1 MLVRLYTN
9 TIIAPKGGGYS
20 GASQSHK
27 HIQFIPLENQDGP
40 PIDRLARQAHI
51 EMPGLTSHS
60 SDTRIYAYYFF
71 PEKPFSLHK
80 LSYVS
85 HSFRF
90 PSYFDTFPSDRLEMD
105 ISDAFLQLLDATI
118 SSIRHYP
125 DYPVGSPS
133 YNVIVTLEYMH
144 IIPRR
149 KDGHVLEET
158 GEMISVNALGFAGML
173 LVKSEQEVEAVKRE
187 SIGKILRS
195 VGLESVHDSPL
206 E

>member
-1 MLVRLYTN
+1 ML
-9 TIIAPKGGGYS
+9 
-20 GASQSHK
+20 
-27 HIQFIPLENQDGP
+27 
-40 PIDRLARQAHI
+40 
-51 EMPGLTSHS
+51 MTSN
-60 SDTRIYAYYFF
+60 YFS
-71 PEKPFSLHK
+71 EKPFSLHK

-90 PSYFDTFPSDRLEMD
+90 PSYLDTFPSDRLETV
-105 ISDAFLQLLDATI
+105 ISNAFLQLLDATI

-144 IIPRR
+144 VIPRR

-158 GEMISVNALGFAGML
+158 GEKLSVNALGFAGML
-173 LVKSEQEVEAVKRE
+173 LAKSEEQVEDVKRE

-195 VGLESVHDSPL
+195 VGLENDTQV